1 MPALTPITATFDA
14 GLTTTI
20 AAMFGTGAG
29 ASPTIATGGQPVVL
43 AVYTL
48 DFPVGC
54 LADVT
59 DIAAKIGL
67 TLTGINPGDVDPT
80 DGVACT
86 VIDWNGSPTPLDG
99 TPTVIS
105 GSDLSALNPGVGMV
119 GQWYTSAGTP
129 IPPTST
135 PSIEAVWS
143 GTPATQAILLV
154 SVDLDSTAGT
164 GQLEAGAPVVSAL
177 FAPGSPCAA
186 VETYRPPVQRYP
198 GRADRPSSVV
208 GDRSAFRRR

>member
-1 MPALTPITATFDA
+1 MPAPTPITATFDP

-20 AAMFGTGAG
+20 TAMFGTGEG
-29 ASPTIATGGQPVVL
+29 ESPTIATQGQNVL

-59 DIAAKIGL
+59 DIAAKIDL

-80 DGVACT
+80 DGAACT
-86 VIDWNGSPTPLDG
+86 VIDWNGSPTPTPLDD

-105 GSDLSALNPGVGMV
+105 GSDLSALNPGAGMV
-119 GQWYTSAGTP
+119 GQWYTSSGAP

-208 GDRSAFRRR
+208 GVRSPFRR